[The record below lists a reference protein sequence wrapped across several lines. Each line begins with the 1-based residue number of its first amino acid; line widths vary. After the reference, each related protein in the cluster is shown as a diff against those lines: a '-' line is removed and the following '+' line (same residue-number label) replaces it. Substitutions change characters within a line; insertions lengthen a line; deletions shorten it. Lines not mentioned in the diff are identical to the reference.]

1 MFDLMPAMFIGTA
14 RDGIFSAQESAPDTA
29 GNAVIERCGVKRNL
43 KLARL
48 GHRKL
53 LLQLTTEVL
62 MPTVVT
68 LH

>member
-1 MFDLMPAMFIGTA
+1 MLDLMPAVFIGTA
-14 RDGIFSAQESAPDTA
+14 RDGIFSAQESSPDTA
-29 GNAVIERCGVKRNL
+29 GNAVIEQCGVKRNL
-43 KLARL
+43 KLTRL

-53 LLQLTTEVL
+53 LLQLTTKVI

>member
-1 MFDLMPAMFIGTA
+1 MFDLIPAVFIGSA
-14 RDGIFSAQESAPDTA
+14 RDGIFSAQESTPDTA
-29 GNAVIERCGVKRNL
+29 GNAVIERSSVKRNL

-53 LLQLTTEVL
+53 LLQLTAEVI
-62 MPTVVT
+62 MPTVGT

>member
-1 MFDLMPAMFIGTA
+1 MFDLMPAMFIGSA
-14 RDGIFSAQESAPDTA
+14 RDGIFSAQESSPDTA
-29 GNAVIERCGVKRNL
+29 GNAVIERCGVKGNL

-53 LLQLTTEVL
+53 LLQLTTEVI